1 MNADKMLFLI
11 LPTARTGGA
20 GTIKTAEKGSRGKTA
35 AIISLYV
42 DSGVDFCLGRGAGH
56 NPAWRPA
63 TSLSVLNTR
72 VPGFVFGL
80 LIAFLG
86 IRYFMSVRTLSRDV
100 FKQECVFSWQNF
112 KRGSAA
118 KK

>member
-42 DSGVDFCLGRGAGH
+42 TAGLIFASGAALGITSMAAG
-56 NPAWRPA
+56 